1 MNRTILVVDD
11 DKKIV
16 DLVSL
21 YLKRDGYTVLSAF
34 DGHEALDV
42 ARRKQPDLIVLDL
55 LLPELSGTDVCR
67 LLRAESAVPVIMLTR
82 AHR

>member
-21 YLKRDGYTVLSAF
+21 YLKRDGYSVLTAY
-34 DGHEALDV
+34 DGQEALDV

-55 LLPELSGTDVCR
+55 LLPELDGTDVPAAPGR
-67 LLRAESAVPVIMLTR
+67 FARPHHHADRPE
-82 AHR
+82 HR